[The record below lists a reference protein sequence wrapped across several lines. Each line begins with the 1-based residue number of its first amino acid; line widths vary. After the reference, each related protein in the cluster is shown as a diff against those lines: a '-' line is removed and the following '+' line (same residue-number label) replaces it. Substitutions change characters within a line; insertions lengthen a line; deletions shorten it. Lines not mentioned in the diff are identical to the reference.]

1 MWMNDGLKIEV
12 MKDTASASTRLRI
25 SYRPTPRVVPK
36 ESLYMELAMDEVQ
49 FEALVKGQFDFL
61 DTNGITDYFLKL
73 LMVYSLEAYEY
84 DETASPEAGWK

>member
-25 SYRPTPRVVPK
+25 SYLPTPRVVPK